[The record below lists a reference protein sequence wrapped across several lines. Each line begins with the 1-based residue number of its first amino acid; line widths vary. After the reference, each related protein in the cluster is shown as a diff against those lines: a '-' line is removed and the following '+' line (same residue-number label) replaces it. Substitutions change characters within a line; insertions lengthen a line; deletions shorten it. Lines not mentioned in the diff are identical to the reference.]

1 MIATN
6 WFCNI
11 DSALTVVL
19 SITQQC
25 YLISKSVMWPVDE
38 NLADDIY
45 FFQAILIDLII
56 SNTPGKF
63 GKKILTIYGT
73 VQHFIIFPK
82 HFYYK

>member
-11 DSALTVVL
+11 NSVLTVVL

-25 YLISKSVMWPVDE
+25 FSISKLVMWPVDE
-38 NLADDIY
+38 NLADGMI
-45 FFQAILIDLII
+45 FQAILIDLII

-63 GKKILTIYGT
+63 SKKILTIYGT

-82 HFYYK
+82 HF